1 MFELIGVQYVT
12 TALYAMTA
20 LVIVLGLLRWLDKSA
35 GRPWCHVIDNI
46 REDPRAAAFYYGVR
60 FAGACLL
67 VGMVMSS

>member
-12 TALYAMTA
+12 TALYALTA
-20 LVIVLGLLRWLDKSA
+20 LVLVLGLLRWLDKSA
-35 GRPWCHVIDNI
+35 GRPWGYVIDTI
-46 REDPRAAAFYYGVR
+46 REEPRAAALYYGIR